1 MLNCASQIQNNMQGL
16 KKIADL
22 IDRINE
28 GVGQAVSWL
37 TTVLMLLVVADVIS
51 RYLFNTSKAWTIE
64 LEWHLFALI
73 FLLGAGYAFKHD
85 RHVRVD
91 LFYTR
96 FSKRDQALVNLVGGL
111 IFLVPWCLLVIY
123 SSWGYAMQSYRIGEG
138 SPDPGG
144 LPLLYPIKFSIAIG
158 ITLLLLQGIAN
169 IIQSYLTLRNQSSE
183 TTD

>member
-1 MLNCASQIQNNMQGL
+1 MHALQ
-16 KKIADL
+16 KIATF
-22 IDRINE
+22 IDRLNE
-28 GVGQAVSWL
+28 WVGRSVSWL
-37 TTVLMLLVVADVIS
+37 TTILMLLVIVDVIS

-111 IFLVPWCLLVIY
+111 IFLVPWCLLIIY
-123 SSWGYAMQSYRIGEG
+123 SAWGYAMQSYQIGEG

-144 LPLLYPIKFSIAIG
+144 LPALYLIKFSIAIG
-158 ITLLLLQGIAN
+158 ITLLLLQGVAN
-169 IIQSYLTLRNQSSE
+169 IIQSYFEIQKQSSE
-183 TTD
+183 PTD

>member
-1 MLNCASQIQNNMQGL
+1 MQGL
-16 KKIADL
+16 QKIAAF

-28 GVGQAVSWL
+28 TTGRAVSWL
-37 TTVLMLLVVADVIS
+37 TTGLVVLVMGDVIS
-51 RYLFNTSKAWTIE
+51 RYLFNTTKAWTVE

-96 FSKRDQALVNLVGGL
+96 FSERDQAMVNLIGGL
-111 IFLVPWCLLVIY
+111 IFLVPWALLIIY
-123 SSWGYAMQSYRIGEG
+123 SSWGYAMESYRISES

-144 LPLLYPIKFSIAIG
+144 LPALYPIKFCIPIG
-158 ITLLLLQGIAN
+158 VGLLLLQGIAN
-169 IIQSYLTLRNQSSE
+169 IIQSYLVLQQKASK

>member
-1 MLNCASQIQNNMQGL
+1 MKGL
-16 KKIADL
+16 QKIADV
-22 IDRINE
+22 IDRLNE
-28 GVGQAVSWL
+28 RVGRAVSWL
-37 TTVLMLLVVADVIS
+37 TSILVLLVMGDVVS

-64 LEWHLFALI
+64 MEWHLFALI

-96 FSKRDQALVNLVGGL
+96 FSERDRALVNFVGGL

-123 SSWGYAMQSYRIGEG
+123 SAWGYAMQSYRIGEG

-144 LPLLYPIKFSIAIG
+144 LPAFYVIKFSMVLGVA
-158 ITLLLLQGIAN
+158 LLLLQGIAN
-169 IIQSYLTLRNQSSE
+169 IIRSYLELQHPSSE

>member
-1 MLNCASQIQNNMQGL
+1 MEN
-16 KKIADL
+16 IAGV

-28 GVGQAVSWL
+28 KVGRMVSWL
-37 TTVLMLLVVADVIS
+37 TTALVVLVMADVIF

-73 FLLGAGYAFKHD
+73 FLFGAGYAMKHD

-96 FSKRDQALVNLVGGL
+96 FSARDKALVNFIGGL
-111 IFLVPWCLLVIY
+111 IFLIPWCTLVIY
-123 SSWGYAMQSYRIGEG
+123 SAWRYAMESFRIREM

-144 LPLLYPIKFSIAIG
+144 LPAIYFIKFAIVIG
-158 ITLLLLQGIAN
+158 IFLLLLQGIAEVLRA
-169 IIQSYLTLRNQSSE
+169 YLTLRKTSSE
-183 TTD
+183 TKDLD